1 MIKPETVLLK
11 KKHVVCTALPQG
23 GGAVLLNMN
32 NKYFYTLNK
41 AAFRLWEC
49 IDGKRAISGVAGE
62 IMKEYGINR
71 QQAMANITTQ
81 VKQFIREDL
90 VETKA

>member
-1 MIKPETVLLK
+1 MIKPESILLK
-11 KKHVVCTALPQG
+11 KKHVVCTVLPEG

-49 IDGKRAISGVAGE
+49 IDGKRAISGIAGQ

-71 QQAMANITTQ
+71 QQAISKITPQ
-81 VKQFIREDL
+81 VKQFIREDM
-90 VETKA
+90 VEAKA